1 MFMAFDTTQ
10 IRIKIEQTIMIDENK
25 LVQIYFIL
33 NNNDCPLFI
42 HIPIQN

>member
-1 MFMAFDTTQ
+1 MTFDTTQ
-10 IRIKIEQTIMIDENK
+10 IRTKIEQTIMIIENK

-33 NNNDCPLFI
+33 NKTDYPLFI